1 MPNGAAQKRQSNPG
15 KGGKKETAQAE
26 LIKKAAEKRALANR
40 AAKRAGKKKQI
51 KKA

>member
-15 KGGKKETAQAE
+15 KGGKKETAQAD
-26 LIKKAAEKRALANR
+26 LIKKAAAKRA
-40 AAKRAGKKKQI
+40 AAKRLVRRASKKKQT